1 MTPQAQATKRER
13 ESKVRRWVRAV
24 APALSGAVA
33 GILAGMGVAHSA
45 GVRDAEEKAQ
55 EQRIVKLESKADMAF
70 EAVIRMDER
79 WDTIQTYMRNNDA
92 RWIRVFGE
100 K

>member
-1 MTPQAQATKRER
+1 MTGQATKRESR
-13 ESKVRRWVRAV
+13 LRHWVKAV

-33 GILAGMGVAHSA
+33 GILAGMGAAHSA

-55 EQRIVKLESKADMAF
+55 EQRIVKLESKADTAF
-70 EAVIRMDER
+70 EAIIRMDER
-79 WDTIQTYMRNNDA
+79 WGTIQTYMHNNDA